1 MIPRMRKSTEERKA
15 EIIQGA
21 LDIAS
26 EAGAAKVTTQAIADR
41 VGIAQ
46 PTIFRHFKT
55 RDAIFRAALE
65 WVSGN
70 VFKLLEADMLRNSPA
85 DEKLK
90 TFLNRQLFLL
100 SKQKGVPRILFSD
113 RLHMEDPA
121 LKETVQRII
130 SRLTERLS
138 ALLQDGIDGGQ
149 FDPEMNTEDTARMIV
164 ALIQGSVMRWSIF
177 NFNYS
182 LADQAD
188 CIWNLI
194 WPAIRAR

>member
-1 MIPRMRKSTEERKA
+1 MRKSSEERKA

-26 EAGAAKVTTQAIADR
+26 REGVAKVTTQAIADR

-65 WVSGN
+65 QVAGN
-70 VFKLLEADMLRNSPA
+70 VFKLLEADMLGSRPA
-85 DEKLK
+85 DERLK
-90 TFLNRQLFLL
+90 TFVRRHLSLL
-100 SKQKGVPRILFSD
+100 GKQKGVPRILFSD

-130 SRLTERLS
+130 NRLTERI
-138 ALLQDGIDGGQ
+138 AMLLQDGIDGGQ
-149 FDPEMNTEDTARMIV
+149 FDPGIDTEETARMIV

-177 NFNYS
+177 DFNYS

-188 CIWNLI
+188 CICNLV

>member
-1 MIPRMRKSTEERKA
+1 MRKSSEERKA
-15 EIIQGA
+15 EIIQSA

-26 EAGAAKVTTQAIADR
+26 QKGVAKVTTQAIADH

-55 RDAIFRAALE
+55 RNAIFRAALE
-65 WVSGN
+65 WIAGN
-70 VFKLLEADMLRNSPA
+70 VFKLLESDMLKDRPA
-85 DEKLK
+85 DERLK
-90 TFLNRQLFLL
+90 TFIKRHLFLL

-121 LKETVQRII
+121 LKETVQRIMGK
-130 SRLTERLS
+130 LTERI
-138 ALLQDGIDGGQ
+138 ALLLQEGIDDGQ
-149 FDPEMNTEDTARMIV
+149 FDPGIDAEETARMIV

-177 NFNYS
+177 DFNYS

-188 CIWNLI
+188 CICNLV

>member
-1 MIPRMRKSTEERKA
+1 MVRKSGEERKA
-15 EIIQGA
+15 EIIQGT

-26 EAGAAKVTTQAIADR
+26 EEGASKVTTQAIADR

-46 PTIFRHFKT
+46 PTIFLHFKT
-55 RDAIFRAALE
+55 RDAIFMAALE
-65 WVSGN
+65 WVSGHM
-70 VFKLLEADMLRNSPA
+70 FKLLEADMLRNSPP
-85 DEKLK
+85 DEKLRI
-90 TFLNRQLFLL
+90 FLQRQLFLL
-100 SKQKGVPRILFSD
+100 SKQRGIPRILFSD

-130 SRLTERLS
+130 ARMTERLS
-138 ALLQDGIDGGQ
+138 VILQDGIDGGQ
-149 FDPEMNTEDTARMIV
+149 FDPGIDSDETARMIV

-177 NFNYS
+177 DFNYA

-188 CIWNLI
+188 CIWNMV

>member
-1 MIPRMRKSTEERKA
+1 MRKSSEERKA

-26 EAGAAKVTTQAIADR
+26 EEGVAKVTTQAIADR

-65 WVSGN
+65 WVAGN
-70 VFKLLEADMLRNSPA
+70 VFKLLEADMSGSRPA
-85 DEKLK
+85 DKRLK
-90 TFLNRQLFLL
+90 TFLKRHLFLL
-100 SKQKGVPRILFSD
+100 SKKKGVPRILFSD

-121 LKETVQRII
+121 LKETVQRIMN
-130 SRLTERLS
+130 RLTERI
-138 ALLQDGIDGGQ
+138 AMLLQEGIDGGQ
-149 FDPEMNTEDTARMIV
+149 FDPDIDTEETARIIV

-177 NFNYS
+177 DFNYA